1 MLVPRSGQFKLK
13 RYYNRN
19 LYIYQIENRMLCG
32 MAVGI
37 RKGGASRSSRGLP
50 G

>member
-1 MLVPRSGQFKLK
+1 MLVPRSGQLKLK
-13 RYYNRN
+13 QYYN
-19 LYIYQIENRMLCG
+19 LYVYQIANSMRCG

-37 RKGGASRSSRGLP
+37 RKGGDSRSSRRLP